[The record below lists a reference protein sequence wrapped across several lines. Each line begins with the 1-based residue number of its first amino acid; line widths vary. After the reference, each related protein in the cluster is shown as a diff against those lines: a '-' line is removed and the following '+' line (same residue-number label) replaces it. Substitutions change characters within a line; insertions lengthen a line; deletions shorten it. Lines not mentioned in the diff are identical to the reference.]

1 MSNTCK
7 QPLLLEGERR
17 REEHFHN
24 LAELNLTE
32 QPDLEDCVV
41 IAAWAGWPDAAESAT
56 RAVRELIRQL
66 HAVKFGSIDHEQ
78 FYVFTEHR
86 PVVSNGPRGSRSLT
100 WPTNELYYYRAPA
113 GTSGRNVL
121 LIVGE
126 EPDLRW
132 GAYTG
137 YLSSVAMSNGAKLLI
152 TVGALLD
159 SVPHTRPPRVMG
171 TTTSENIGK
180 TLDIS
185 LPNVT
190 YPKPNYEGPSGIT
203 SAIIDSFS
211 KHDIPAVSIWGHA
224 PHYLQVTYNPAITM
238 AIMRE
243 LQPFVQVELDYSSL
257 EEQSVEF
264 DKNLVKA
271 LEGQKDLTSY
281 VAKLEERFDTEEE
294 ARGRPEPR
302 ELMMELEAFLR
313 SERSDELEDSD
324 DLENPEILENP
335 EPPENLNDPENPNKD
350 GEDTLS

>member
-1 MSNTCK
+1 M
-7 QPLLLEGERR
+7 
-17 REEHFHN
+17 
-24 LAELNLTE
+24 AELNLTE

-66 HAVKFGSIDHEQ
+66 HAVKFGSIDHEN

-86 PVVSNGPRGSRSLT
+86 PTVSNGPRGTRSLT
-100 WPTNELYYYRAPA
+100 WPSNELYYYRAPA
-113 GTSGRNVL
+113 GSGAKNVL

-137 YLSSVAMSNGAKLLI
+137 YLSSVARSNGAKLLI

-171 TTTSENIGK
+171 TTTSEGVGQSIDMP
-180 TLDIS
+180 LSSIS
-185 LPNVT
+185 

-203 SAIIDSFS
+203 SAMIDAFS
-211 KHDIPAVSIWGHA
+211 KHDIPSVSIWGHA

-238 AIMRE
+238 AILRE
-243 LQPFVQVELDYSSL
+243 LQLFVQVDIDYTSL
-257 EEQSVEF
+257 EQQAEEF

-313 SERSDELEDSD
+313 SERTDELPDR
-324 DLENPEILENP
+324 EIGD
-335 EPPENLNDPENPNKD
+335 EPPSPEDNSELPDPEKND